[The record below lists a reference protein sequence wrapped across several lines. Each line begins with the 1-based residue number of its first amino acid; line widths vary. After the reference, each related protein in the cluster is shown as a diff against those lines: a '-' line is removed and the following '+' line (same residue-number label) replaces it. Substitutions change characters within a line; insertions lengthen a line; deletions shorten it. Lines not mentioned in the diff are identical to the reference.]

1 MEHSPVWPVY
11 YIMKNIGNKKLT
23 KLIKNKRFSSTVRNY
38 RSKTTTYN
46 YRITNVKMSYG
57 KEDPTTTTENW
68 RATIVNIVCS
78 AYTTHKVRKKV
89 TPKDVNT
96 NPENRYDKRY
106 SPIRRDAMSKYG
118 DWEYSLRSWGNPK
131 QPRRDIRYALLSDTR
146 YNETHTS
153 HELRNF
159 LKHIGIAGDLKI
171 GTIKLVHTQEL

>member
-11 YIMKNIGNKKLT
+11 YIMKNITNIPLRKL
-23 KLIKNKRFSSTVRNY
+23 LRNKRFTSTVKNWG
-38 RSKTTTYN
+38 SKTTTYN

-78 AYTTHKVRKKV
+78 AYTTHKVRKKK

-96 NPENRYDKRY
+96 NPENNFDKRY
-106 SPIRRDAMSKYG
+106 SPVRRDAMDKYG
-118 DWEYSLRSWGNPK
+118 EWEYSLRSWGNPK
-131 QPRRDIRYALLSDTR
+131 QPRRDIRYALLDSG
-146 YNETHTS
+146 YNSYTTN
-153 HELRNF
+153 ELRNF

>member
-23 KLIKNKRFSSTVRNY
+23 KLIKNKRFSSTVKNWG
-38 RSKTTTYN
+38 SKTTTYN

-131 QPRRDIRYALLSDTR
+131 TPRRDIRYALLSDGYTGGR
-146 YNETHTS
+146 TT

>member
-23 KLIKNKRFSSTVRNY
+23 KLIKNKRFSSTVKNWG
-38 RSKTTTYN
+38 SKTTTYN

-78 AYTTHKVRKKV
+78 AYTTHKVRKKK

-96 NPENRYDKRY
+96 NPENSFDKRY
-106 SPIRRDAMSKYG
+106 SPVRRDAMSKYG
-118 DWEYSLRSWGNPK
+118 EWEYSLRSWGNPK
-131 QPRRDIRYALLSDTR
+131 QPRRDIRYALLDSG
-146 YNETHTS
+146 YNSYTTN
-153 HELRNF
+153 ELRNF
-159 LKHIGIAGDLKI
+159 LKHIGITGDLKI

>member
-23 KLIKNKRFSSTVRNY
+23 KLIRNKRFSSTVKNWS
-38 RSKTTTYN
+38 SKTTTYN

-78 AYTTHKVRKKV
+78 AYTTHKVRKKK

-96 NPENRYDKRY
+96 NPENNFDKRY
-106 SPIRRDAMSKYG
+106 SPVRRDAMDKYG
-118 DWEYSLRSWGNPK
+118 EWEYSLRSWGNPK
-131 QPRRDIRYALLSDTR
+131 QPRRDIRYALLDSG
-146 YNETHTS
+146 YNSYTTN
-153 HELRNF
+153 ELRNF
-159 LKHIGIAGDLKI
+159 LKHIGITGDLKI

>member
-1 MEHSPVWPVY
+1 
-11 YIMKNIGNKKLT
+11 MKNITNIPLRKL
-23 KLIKNKRFSSTVRNY
+23 LRNKRFTSTVKNWG
-38 RSKTTTYN
+38 SKTTTYN

-96 NPENRYDKRY
+96 NPENNFDKRY
-106 SPIRRDAMSKYG
+106 SPVRRDAMDKYG
-118 DWEYSLRSWGNPK
+118 EWEYSLRSWGNPK
-131 QPRRDIRYALLSDTR
+131 QPRRDIRYALLSDGYTGGR
-146 YNETHTS
+146 TT

>member
-23 KLIKNKRFSSTVRNY
+23 KLIKNKRFSSTVKNWG
-38 RSKTTTYN
+38 SKTTTYN

-96 NPENRYDKRY
+96 NPENNFDKRY
-106 SPIRRDAMSKYG
+106 SPVRRDAMDKYG
-118 DWEYSLRSWGNPK
+118 EWEYSLRSWGNPK
-131 QPRRDIRYALLSDTR
+131 QPRRDIRYALLDSG
-146 YNETHTS
+146 YNSYTTN
-153 HELRNF
+153 ELRNF
-159 LKHIGIAGDLKI
+159 LKHIGITGDLKI

>member
-23 KLIKNKRFSSTVRNY
+23 KLIKNKRFSSTVKNWG
-38 RSKTTTYN
+38 SKTTTYN

-131 QPRRDIRYALLSDTR
+131 QPRRDIRYALLDSG
-146 YNETHTS
+146 YNSYTTN
-153 HELRNF
+153 ELRNF
-159 LKHIGIAGDLKI
+159 LKHIGITGDLKI